1 MKLCSV
7 DVGRQLCS
15 GLSFNPTNWRQ
26 LCTLSN
32 DVLTLW
38 NVGQLNRK
46 YALMSRW
53 VTSKF
58 MVLSTSKL
66 FLSSLLNIPFHFG
79 AKLALTWEK
88 SQHFVVKA
96 HKFHTD
102 KAREICFNPIRST
115 TLIWVV
121 TRHQYGISV
130 VVPQKSLSRETSGGI
145 TKNWLF
151 SHANLSWN

>member
-1 MKLCSV
+1 MIIKVQFPNLLLRISFVFKRWNMHVKFSFRNWFDKVKLCSV

-26 LCTLSN
+26 LCTLSK

-79 AKLALTWEK
+79 AKLTLAWEN

-96 HKFHTD
+96 HKFHSD
-102 KAREICFNPIRST
+102 KARKICFDQSEALP
-115 TLIWVV
+115 
-121 TRHQYGISV
+121 
-130 VVPQKSLSRETSGGI
+130 
-145 TKNWLF
+145 
-151 SHANLSWN
+151 